1 MLHLRQAV
9 CLDVSEPFM
18 APQSIQNEVLY
29 MGISFSGLKSRFFA
43 FLDQIIHHHLPDIEI
58 TIDPKF
64 EPRVERPPKPPSPAN
79 LSDQIPSN
87 VLSIAVGLCVINM
100 GMMTNSITLMC
111 HDGNVNYFNPYILV
125 FCRHNHDIKCILSGK
140 SAKAAMFYISDY
152 ITKSG
157 SKTYE
162 MLSLL
167 SRAVARLPLD
177 TRKGTTLDSAKML
190 LH

>member
-1 MLHLRQAV
+1 
-9 CLDVSEPFM
+9 
-18 APQSIQNEVLY
+18 
-29 MGISFSGLKSRFFA
+29 
-43 FLDQIIHHHLPDIEI
+43 
-58 TIDPKF
+58 
-64 EPRVERPPKPPSPAN
+64 
-79 LSDQIPSN
+79 
-87 VLSIAVGLCVINM
+87 M

-125 FCRHNHDIKCILSGK
+125 FCRHNHDIKCILSG
-140 SAKAAMFYISDY
+140 
-152 ITKSG
+152 

-190 LH
+190 LHK

>member
-87 VLSIAVGLCVINM
+87 VLSEWE
-100 GMMTNSITLMC
+100 STLVTETKKCGEVLQRHRCRPVC
-111 HDGNVNYFNPYILV
+111 HKYGN
-125 FCRHNHDIKCILSGK
+125 D
-140 SAKAAMFYISDY
+140 D
-152 ITKSG
+152 
-157 SKTYE
+157 
-162 MLSLL
+162 
-167 SRAVARLPLD
+167 
-177 TRKGTTLDSAKML
+177 
-190 LH
+190 